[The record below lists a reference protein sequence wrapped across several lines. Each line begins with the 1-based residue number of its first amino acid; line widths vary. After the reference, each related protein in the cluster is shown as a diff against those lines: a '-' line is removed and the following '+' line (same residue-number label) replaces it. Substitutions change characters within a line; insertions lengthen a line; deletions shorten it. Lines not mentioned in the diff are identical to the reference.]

1 MDLLSQR
8 YASPFL
14 LLDEF
19 IRLNQLHDF
28 VYEVLETIGEE
39 KTHKARWEFYLAKVH
54 EMSFEAYVE
63 LCEEKGNQEEGMS
76 FDEIGDVVASSK
88 SMLEGFS
95 PER

>member
-54 EMSFEAYVE
+54 DMSFDAYVQ
-63 LCEEKGNQEEGMS
+63 LCEKGNQEEDIS
-76 FDEIGDVVASSK
+76 FDEIGDILSSSK
-88 SMLEGFS
+88 GMLEGFS

>member
-19 IRLNQLHDF
+19 IRLNQLHEF
-28 VYEVLETIGEE
+28 ICEVLETMAEE
-39 KTHKARWEFYLAKVH
+39 KIHKARWEYYLAKVH

-63 LCEEKGNQEEGMS
+63 LCEKENQEEGMS
-76 FDEIGDVVASSK
+76 FDDIGDLIASSK
-88 SMLEGFS
+88 GMLEGFS

>member
-19 IRLNQLHDF
+19 IRLNQLHEF
-28 VYEVLETIGEE
+28 ICEVLETMAEE
-39 KTHKARWEFYLAKVH
+39 KVHKARWEFYLAKVYD
-54 EMSFEAYVE
+54 MSFEAYVE
-63 LCEEKGNQEEGMS
+63 LCEKGNQEEAS
-76 FDEIGDVVASSK
+76 LDDIGDILASSK
-88 SMLEGFS
+88 GMLEGFS